1 MGFPIDNTP
10 KSGSIRP
17 PKCGDL
23 HPPQLT
29 GLDWAVLAMI
39 GVSCAYLPHVPEDEA
54 WECLEQNEAMET
66 RSRVRD
72 KQERRRT
79 VLPPEVKGAISGQVR
94 FKLQ

>member
-23 HPPQLT
+23 HPPQLA

-39 GVSCAYLPHVPEDEA
+39 RGELRLPTA
-54 WECLEQNEAMET
+54 CT
-66 RSRVRD
+66 
-72 KQERRRT
+72 
-79 VLPPEVKGAISGQVR
+79 GG
-94 FKLQ
+94 